1 MNHRLLI
8 SLGFLLA
15 AAFGAPNQALAQK
28 GKPSADV
35 PGVAQFR
42 CPSGIDC
49 TPPPADGIQTA
60 SALIGFGS
68 GAETGQGAFLNGSNG
83 ELWIGFGES
92 VYGLDLHFTQLQ
104 GAAPCAAT
112 SSCRLLSPTV
122 QVFATDGE
130 FQSNALG
137 PDDGD
142 EPAANGL
149 LDVSVGR
156 TWRSRLKV
164 SFSDPWGRGLLWV
177 LNFNTIDYAEASNIN
192 VTRTGACTWEFEPGP
207 DDVGGLSAW
216 GNSAKG
222 KRVRTDEGLYIMP
235 FKITFSV
242 QSC

>member
-28 GKPSADV
+28 GKPPDV

-42 CPSGIDC
+42 CPSGSDC
-49 TPPPADGIQTA
+49 MQPPADGIQAA
-60 SALIGFGS
+60 SALIGQGS
-68 GAETGQGAFLNGSNG
+68 AAETGQGAFLNVSNG

-92 VYGLDLHFTQLQ
+92 VYSLDMYFTQRQ

-112 SSCRLLSPTV
+112 GSCRLISSTV
-122 QVFATDGE
+122 QVFAADGE
-130 FQSNALG
+130 FQSNVLG

-142 EPAANGL
+142 EPAATGL
-149 LDVSVGR
+149 LAVPVGD

-164 SFSDPWGRGLLWV
+164 SFSDPWGRGLLWG
-177 LNFNTIDYAEASNIN
+177 LNFNTIDYVDASNIN
-192 VTRTGACTWEFEPGP
+192 VTRTGACTWVFEPGQG
-207 DDVGGLSAW
+207 DVGGLSAW

-242 QSC
+242 ESC